1 MRAEK
6 VLSILAVPGRFQD
19 ERVWKDLLPRLR
31 SRYRV
36 VLLADPYELA
46 KQSADVILACS
57 DAASAAV
64 HATREGRGRAL
75 MLLAPLVNLAVF
87 ELPEVLADARRWIWT
102 TETAQMMEM
111 AAEVRAIEDPEQ
123 RRAAL
128 ADGFIRVIGR
138 EIPAADADRLRAM
151 VRDSAY
157 VSAYV
162 IEDPGPTAPIYTAPF
177 AEELRPLELPLLVLA
192 AAGDE
197 RAAAIARALA
207 ERAPLSELV
216 LLETAQPHYP
226 WLAQPAAA
234 AKAVLQF
241 LGRI

>member
-1 MRAEK
+1 VRAEQ

-19 ERVWKDLLPRLR
+19 ERVWGGLLPRLR
-31 SRYRV
+31 SHCRV
-36 VLLADPYELA
+36 VPADAYGLASQE
-46 KQSADVILACS
+46 ADVILACS

-64 HATREGRGRAL
+64 HAAREGRGRAVV
-75 MLLAPLVNLAVF
+75 LLAPLVNLAVF
-87 ELPEVLADARRWIWT
+87 ELPEVIADARRWILT
-102 TETAQMMEM
+102 TETAEMMEM

-151 VRDSAY
+151 VRDSAD
-157 VSAYV
+157 V
-162 IEDPGPTAPIYTAPF
+162 IEDPGPIAPIYTAPF
-177 AEELRPLELPLLVLA
+177 VEELRALELPLLVLA

-207 ERAPLSELV
+207 ERAPRSELV

-234 AKAVLQF
+234 ADAVLQF
-241 LGRI
+241 LDRI

>member
-19 ERVWKDLLPRLR
+19 ERVWGDLLPRLR

-46 KQSADVILACS
+46 KQRADVILACS

-75 MLLAPLVNLAVF
+75 VFLAPLVNLAVF

-102 TETAQMMEM
+102 TETAQMLEM

-128 ADGFIRVIGR
+128 ADRFVRVIGR
-138 EIPAADADRLRAM
+138 EIPAPDADRLRAM

-157 VSAYV
+157 V
-162 IEDPGPTAPIYTAPF
+162 IEDPRPMAPIYTAPF
-177 AEELRPLELPLLVLA
+177 AEELRALELPLLVLA

>member
-1 MRAEK
+1 MRAEQ
-6 VLSILAVPGRFQD
+6 VPSILAVPGRFQD
-19 ERVWKDLLPRLR
+19 ERVWGRLLPRLR

-36 VLLADPYELA
+36 VPTDAYGLAN
-46 KQSADVILACS
+46 QSADVILACA

-64 HATREGRGRAL
+64 HATREGRGRAVV
-75 MLLAPLVNLAVF
+75 LLAPLVNLAVF
-87 ELPEVLADARRWIWT
+87 ELPEVIADARRWIWRTET
-102 TETAQMMEM
+102 TEIMEM
-111 AAEVRAIEDPEQ
+111 AAEVRAIDDPEQ

-151 VRDSAY
+151 LRDSA
-157 VSAYV
+157 AA
-162 IEDPGPTAPIYTAPF
+162 IEHAGPIPPIYTAPF
-177 AEELRPLELPLLVLA
+177 VEKLRALELPLLVLA
-192 AAGDE
+192 AAGDD
-197 RAAAIARALA
+197 RAATIAWALA
-207 ERAPLSELV
+207 ERAPRSELV

-234 AKAVLQF
+234 ADAVLQF

>member
-1 MRAEK
+1 MRAEQ

-19 ERVWKDLLPRLR
+19 ERVWGGLLPRLR

-36 VLLADPYELA
+36 VPTDAYGLANHR
-46 KQSADVILACS
+46 ADVILACA

-64 HATREGRGRAL
+64 HATREGRGRAVV
-75 MLLAPLVNLAVF
+75 LLAPLVNLAIF
-87 ELPEVLADARRWIWT
+87 ELPEVLVDAGRWMWT
-102 TETAQMMEM
+102 TEMAEMMDM
-111 AAEVRAIEDPEQ
+111 AEEVRASEDPEQ

-128 ADGFIRVIGR
+128 ADGFVRLIGR

-151 VRDSAY
+151 VRDSAD
-157 VSAYV
+157 V
-162 IEDPGPTAPIYTAPF
+162 IEHPGPIPPIYTAPF
-177 AEELRPLELPLLVLA
+177 VEELRALELPLLVLA

-197 RAAAIARALA
+197 RAATIARALA
-207 ERAPLSELV
+207 ERAPRSELV

-234 AKAVLQF
+234 AEAVLQF

>member
-1 MRAEK
+1 MWAFDRVGALACERRQ

-19 ERVWKDLLPRLR
+19 ERVWGDLLPRLR

-64 HATREGRGRAL
+64 HAAPEGRGRAL
-75 MLLAPLVNLAVF
+75 VLLAPLVNLAVF

-102 TETAQMMEM
+102 TETAQMTEM
-111 AAEVRAIEDPEQ
+111 AAQVRAIEDPEQ

-138 EIPAADADRLRAM
+138 RSRQLMRIAYGRW
-151 VRDSAY
+151 SA
-157 VSAYV
+157 
-162 IEDPGPTAPIYTAPF
+162 T
-177 AEELRPLELPLLVLA
+177 RPM
-192 AAGDE
+192 
-197 RAAAIARALA
+197 
-207 ERAPLSELV
+207 
-216 LLETAQPHYP
+216 
-226 WLAQPAAA
+226 
-234 AKAVLQF
+234 
-241 LGRI
+241 

>member
-1 MRAEK
+1 VRAEK

-19 ERVWKDLLPRLR
+19 ERVWGDLLPRLR

-75 MLLAPLVNLAVF
+75 VLLAPLVNLAVF

-157 VSAYV
+157 V
-162 IEDPGPTAPIYTAPF
+162 IEDPGPMAPIYTAPF
-177 AEELRPLELPLLVLA
+177 AEELRALELPLLVLA

>member
-1 MRAEK
+1 M
-6 VLSILAVPGRFQD
+6 
-19 ERVWKDLLPRLR
+19 
-31 SRYRV
+31 
-36 VLLADPYELA
+36 A

-157 VSAYV
+157 V